1 MESVRRSTISVGV
14 GAVFNTLRSSSAHQ
28 SGEFDVSAYLPSDMR
43 EGKMVLCLS
52 KMVLCLSE
60 MVLCPP
66 AA

>member
-1 MESVRRSTISVGV
+1 M
-14 GAVFNTLRSSSAHQ
+14 
-28 SGEFDVSAYLPSDMR
+28 SAYLPSDMR

-52 KMVLCLSE
+52 KMVLSLSE